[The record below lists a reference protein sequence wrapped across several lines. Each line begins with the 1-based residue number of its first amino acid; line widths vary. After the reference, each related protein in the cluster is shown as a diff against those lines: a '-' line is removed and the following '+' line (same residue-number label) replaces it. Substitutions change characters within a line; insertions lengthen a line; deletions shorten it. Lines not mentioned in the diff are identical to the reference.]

1 MEIKLTLG
9 RKTVMAFFDELGA
22 KLTKTGQMT
31 VQKANDLA
39 EVTRLNMRTGEL
51 NKAIQEH
58 YAKLGERYY
67 ALHAAGP
74 EEDLAAICG
83 LIDKANEELESI
95 RLELQRI
102 RQLKVC
108 PACGAENPSDASFC
122 SKCSAALPELPPRP
136 VEPGTRFCASCGAK
150 IAETAQFCTKCGA
163 KQPPLEAPEE
173 NG

>member
-1 MEIKLTLG
+1 
-9 RKTVMAFFDELGA
+9 MAFFDELGA
-22 KLTKTGQMT
+22 KLTKTGQMAA
-31 VQKANDLA
+31 QKTNDLA
-39 EVTRLNMRTGEL
+39 ETAKLNMRTGEL
-51 NKAIQEH
+51 NKVIQEK
-58 YAKLGERYY
+58 YARLGERYF
-67 ALHAAGP
+67 ALRGSAP
-74 EEDLAAICG
+74 EEELAEICAAIT
-83 LIDKANEELESI
+83 KANEELESI

>member
-1 MEIKLTLG
+1 
-9 RKTVMAFFDELGA
+9 MAFFDELGA

-58 YAKLGERYY
+58 YTKLGERYY

-74 EEDLAAICG
+74 EEDLAAIW
-83 LIDKANEELESI
+83 
-95 RLELQRI
+95 
-102 RQLKVC
+102 QLKVC

>member
-1 MEIKLTLG
+1 
-9 RKTVMAFFDELGA
+9 MAFFDELGA

-51 NKAIQEH
+51 NKVIQEQ
-58 YAKLGERYY
+58 YARLGERYF
-67 ALHAAGP
+67 ALRGSAP
-74 EEDLAAICG
+74 EEELAEICAAIT
-83 LIDKANEELESI
+83 KANEELESI
-95 RLELQRI
+95 RLDLQRI